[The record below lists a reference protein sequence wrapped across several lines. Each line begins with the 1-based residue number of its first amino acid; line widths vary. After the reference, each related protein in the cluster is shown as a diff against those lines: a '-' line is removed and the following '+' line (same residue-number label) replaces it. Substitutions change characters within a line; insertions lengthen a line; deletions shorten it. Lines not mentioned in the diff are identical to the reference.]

1 MDERRLNRLGAWG
14 GFGYIALMLIAWIV
28 FWQTNVFTTFGE
40 TPDTDASATEIAT
53 FYAKHRTEQLT
64 AGTTWALALLP
75 LVVFLSRLR
84 AVLGRTEGGDGTVTN
99 LFTFGAVAFLV
110 APIIWV
116 GGVLGVAFRAGETDP
131 AVSQYNADLFILP
144 VSASAPVWAG
154 MFFAIALIILRFG
167 PGTLPRWLGR
177 FAIVTGL
184 CQFFYLGTPYQ
195 PSGIWWSSNQGIL
208 VAYLAY
214 GSQLGWIVACSV
226 HWLRAARRPAG
237 AASTELEGA
246 AT

>member
-1 MDERRLNRLGAWG
+1 
-14 GFGYIALMLIAWIV
+14 
-28 FWQTNVFTTFGE
+28 VFTTFGE

-53 FYAKHRTEQLT
+53 FYAAHRTEQLT

-75 LVVFLSRLR
+75 LVVFMGRLH
-84 AVLGRTEGGDGTVTN
+84 AVLRRAEGGDGTVTN
-99 LFTFGAVAFLV
+99 VFLLGAVAFLV

-154 MFFAIALIILRFG
+154 MFFAIALITLRLG
-167 PGTLPRWLGR
+167 RDGLPRWLGR
-177 FAIVTGL
+177 FAVFTGV

-214 GSQLGWIVACSV
+214 GSQLAWITSTSV
-226 HWLRAARRPAG
+226 YWLRSARRAAADAPAALEDAG
-237 AASTELEGA
+237 A
-246 AT
+246 

>member
-1 MDERRLNRLGAWG
+1 MNDRQLNRIGAWG

-28 FWQTNVFTTFGE
+28 FWQTNMFTTFGQ
-40 TPDTDASATEIAT
+40 TPDSDASAVEIAT
-53 FYAKHRTEQLT
+53 FYAKHRTTQLT
-64 AGTTWALALLP
+64 AGTTWAVALLP
-75 LVVFLSRLR
+75 LVVFTGRLH
-84 AVLGRTEGGDGTVTN
+84 AVLRRAEGGDGTITN
-99 LFTFGAVAFLV
+99 VFLLGSVAFLV

-116 GGVLGVAFRAGETDP
+116 GRVLGVAFRAGHTDP

-154 MFFAIALIILRFG
+154 MFFAIALIVLRLG
-167 PGTLPRWLGR
+167 PGALPRWLGL
-177 FAIVTGL
+177 FAVFTGI

-214 GSQLGWIVACSV
+214 GSQLGWIVATSV
-226 HWLRAARRPAG
+226 HWLRASRRPEV
-237 AASTELEGA
+237 AASTLETA
-246 AT
+246 ST